1 VKGLTPRF
9 PRLLYLRRMLDQRA
23 NSKKETAM
31 KTLKHGLIALAAAT
45 IVTPAF
51 AARHDATTEQF
62 YSYTTP
68 KSERASQQ
76 PLWAPDLND
85 RNAVY

>member
-1 VKGLTPRF
+1 
-9 PRLLYLRRMLDQRA
+9 
-23 NSKKETAM
+23 M
-31 KTLKHGLIALAAAT
+31 KTLKHGLIVAVAAT

-51 AARHDATTEQF
+51 AARHDGTAEQL

-68 KSERASQQ
+68 KYERASQQ
-76 PLWAPDLND
+76 PLWAPNLND